1 MIGYSIVTITA
12 PILGV
17 LSGGKII
24 DYLVNYYFK
33 HLYIYTK
40 RAVTK
45 EKINMLQ

>member
-24 DYLVNYYFK
+24 DYLV
-33 HLYIYTK
+33 
-40 RAVTK
+40 
-45 EKINMLQ
+45 KIINKKK